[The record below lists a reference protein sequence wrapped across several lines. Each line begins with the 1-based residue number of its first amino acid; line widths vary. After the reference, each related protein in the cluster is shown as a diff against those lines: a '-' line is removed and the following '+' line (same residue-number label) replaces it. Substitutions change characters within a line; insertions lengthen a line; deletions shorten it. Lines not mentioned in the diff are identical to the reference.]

1 MDDDISYD
9 FIWRFYQREKQTN
22 QLLPTGKNFYDEIL
36 AYNNSS
42 AVEQQRANIQ
52 KITAELFEKRKQ
64 KIILYVAYRRNPPSM
79 SNSETEF
86 YTKMVELSNMHVLS
100 IVSQS
105 SKKSKLMRS
114 LKDIPEIVLPS
125 GSKIGPIK
133 KDEIIDGSIS
143 ETDAEYLIRNTI
155 CENYNR

>member
-1 MDDDISYD
+1 MSDDISYD

-36 AYNNSS
+36 EFNNSPNT
-42 AVEQQRANIQ
+42 EQQRANVE

-64 KIILYVAYRRNPPSM
+64 KITLYVAYGRSPPPM
-79 SNSETEF
+79 SNVETEF
-86 YTKMVELSNMHVLS
+86 YTKMVELSNMHALS
-100 IVSQS
+100 IVAQS

-125 GSKIGPIK
+125 GNKIGPIR